1 MDDEDGTMEPGTG
14 EIFSL
19 YRGFVSSKTWINEFW
34 GENNQNVP
42 YIAGIGEN

>member
-1 MDDEDGTMEPGTG
+1 MVQWNLGLEKFFRYIEGSFHRKPG
-14 EIFSL
+14 L
-19 YRGFVSSKTWINEFW
+19 NEFW